1 MVAHNGHFK
10 IFWFIYYKY
19 GEGSDFASVCLKIVD
34 VTSAYRAH
42 KLVQGK
48 EMIWKNVGIRHATYP
63 IDVSQTR

>member
-1 MVAHNGHFK
+1 MD
-10 IFWFIYYKY
+10 ILKY
-19 GEGSDFASVCLKIVD
+19 SDLSTINTEKAVILHLSVSKIVD